1 VSDQHRPAARK
12 AAIREV
18 FSSLADLAA
27 AAGLQSTAHDIRQ
40 VRIPKL
46 EQGRFSLVVLG
57 EFNHGKS
64 TLINAL
70 LALRDPWSAD
80 ASPTQPATEP
90 FLPVGITP
98 TTAVLTLIRHG
109 ERAAAEAVF
118 EDGRHQAIDPGKLVD
133 WLTVA
138 GAQPTNESRG
148 EPAGSAGG
156 APSREGLGTLPGF
169 PCESRQSLSH
179 VEIEH
184 PAPFLREQV
193 TVVDTPGVNDINEQR
208 ADITYGYVPRADAAL
223 FLLDATQILTASER
237 RFLEERI
244 LRSCRDRLVFVVS
257 KADLLN
263 QAELEEATQFARR
276 HLSGLL
282 SAPAVFP
289 VSAKLALAGDIAGS
303 RLLPLLAHL
312 RLTLGTERVRLLL
325 DHALQDAGRLA
336 AFVRDS
342 LGMRRRSLELPP
354 EDLTARVA
362 HAQERLKEGRRALDQ
377 AASGV
382 VAEAAAVKARVRQ
395 DLADFARDFAAAL
408 PPEIDSTSAADV
420 QHYLGPFLQDTW
432 KAWLETEGERM
443 AAALDRLAEQA
454 IEVANQRVEGLTRAV
469 ADELSS
475 PEARLHISVDT
486 FKYDASVFAL
496 GALGTTIL
504 LFVNTLAGG
513 LMTLAA
519 PVLAIIL
526 RGRVAQ
532 EVKAEAKQ
540 AAPEAVSKAAAAL
553 APKLDQIADEFVQ
566 RLQEFIAEAGAAL
579 ARGIAEVLA
588 SALAERREH
597 AESAAGSVEALDQ
610 SLLRLKTI
618 EERIAEIRQSVWND
632 G

>member
-1 VSDQHRPAARK
+1 VSDALRPDARK

-18 FSSLADLAA
+18 LGRLADLAA
-27 AAGLQSTAHDIRQ
+27 STGLKSTAHDIRQ

-46 EQGRFSLVVLG
+46 DQGRFSLVMLG

-70 LALRDPWSAD
+70 LGLTDPWSTD
-80 ASPTQPATEP
+80 ASPAQPAAEP
-90 FLPVGITP
+90 LLPVGITP
-98 TTAVLTLIRHG
+98 TTAVLALIRHG
-109 ERAAAEAVF
+109 ERVVAEAVF
-118 EDGRHQAIDPGKLVD
+118 EDGRREIIDQDKLAD

-138 GAQPTNESRG
+138 GAQAAN
-148 EPAGSAGG
+148 A
-156 APSREGLGTLPGF
+156 
-169 PCESRQSLSH
+169 SLSH

-184 PAPFLREQV
+184 PAPFLREQI

-257 KADLLN
+257 KADLLDD
-263 QAELEEATQFARR
+263 AELEEATEFARR
-276 HLSGLL
+276 HLSGMVG
-282 SAPAVFP
+282 APAVFP
-289 VSAKLALAGDIAGS
+289 ISAKRALAGDLVGS
-303 RLLPLLAHL
+303 RLQPLLAHL
-312 RLTLGTERVRLLL
+312 RLTLGAERVRLLL
-325 DHALQDAGRLA
+325 DHTLEDAGRLA
-336 AFVRDS
+336 TFVRDS

-354 EDLTARVA
+354 EDLAARVA

-382 VAEAAAVKARVRQ
+382 VAEAAALKARVRQ

-408 PPEIDSTSAADV
+408 PPEIDSSDAADV
-420 QHYLGPFLQDTW
+420 RRYLGPFLQDTW
-432 KAWLETEGERM
+432 KAWLEVEGERM
-443 AAALDRLAEQA
+443 AAELDRLAEQA
-454 IEVANQRVEGLTRAV
+454 IEIANQRVEGLTREIAE
-469 ADELSS
+469 ELSS
-475 PEARLHISVDT
+475 PEARLQISVDT

-519 PVLAIIL
+519 PVLALIF
-526 RGRVAQ
+526 RGKVAQ
-532 EVKAEAKQ
+532 EVKAEARQ
-540 AAPEAVSKAAAAL
+540 AAPEAVNKAAAAL
-553 APKLDQIADEFVQ
+553 APKLDHIVDEFVQ

-579 ARGIAEVLA
+579 ARGIAEVLE
-588 SALAERREH
+588 SALAERRSH
-597 AESAAGSVEALDQ
+597 AESVAPSAEAIDQ
-610 SLLRLKTI
+610 SLLALKAI
-618 EERIAEIRQSVWND
+618 EERIAEIRQSVWDD

>member
-1 VSDQHRPAARK
+1 MSDEHGPAARK

-18 FSSLADLAA
+18 LGRLAEVAA
-27 AAGLQSTAHDIRQ
+27 AAGLESCAHDIRQ

-46 EQGRFSLVVLG
+46 DQGRFSIVVLG

-64 TLINAL
+64 TFINAL
-70 LALRDPWSAD
+70 LALHDPWSAGTGP
-80 ASPTQPATEP
+80 AQPAAEP
-90 FLPVGITP
+90 LLPVGITP
-98 TTAVLTLIRHG
+98 TTAVLALIRHG
-109 ERAAAEAVF
+109 ENLAADAVF
-118 EDGRHQAIDPGKLVD
+118 EDGRRQAIEPAKLAD

-138 GAQPTNESRG
+138 GAEAGNE
-148 EPAGSAGG
+148 
-156 APSREGLGTLPGF
+156 
-169 PCESRQSLSH
+169 SLSH

-184 PAPFLREQV
+184 PAPFLREQI

-237 RFLEERI
+237 RFIEERI
-244 LRSCRDRLVFVVS
+244 LRSCRDRMVFVVS
-257 KADLLN
+257 KADLLDD
-263 QAELEEATQFARR
+263 AELDEATQFARR
-276 HLSGLL
+276 HLSGLVN
-282 SAPAVFP
+282 APAVFP
-289 VSAKLALAGDIAGS
+289 VSAKRALAGDLAGS
-303 RLLPLLAHL
+303 RLQPLLAHL
-312 RLTLGTERVRLLL
+312 RLTLGAERVRLLL

-354 EDLTARVA
+354 EDLAARVA

-382 VAEAAAVKARVRQ
+382 VAEAAALKARVRQ

-408 PPEIDSTSAADV
+408 PPEIDSSDAADV
-420 QHYLGPFLQDTW
+420 RRYLGPFLQDTW
-432 KAWLETEGERM
+432 KAWLEAEGERM
-443 AAALDRLAEQA
+443 AAELDRLAEQA
-454 IEVANQRVEGLTRAV
+454 IEVANQRVEGLTRAI

-475 PEARLHISVDT
+475 PEARLHIAVDT

-496 GALGTTIL
+496 GALGTTIF

-519 PVLAIIL
+519 PVLALIL
-526 RGRVAQ
+526 RGKVAQ
-532 EVKAEAKQ
+532 EVKAEASR
-540 AAPEAVSKAAAAL
+540 AAPEAVIKAAAAL
-553 APKLDQIADEFVQ
+553 APKLDQIVDEFVQ

-579 ARGIAEVLA
+579 VRGIAEVLE
-588 SALAERREH
+588 SALAERRSH
-597 AESAAGSVEALDQ
+597 AESIAGSVEALDQ
-610 SLLRLKTI
+610 SLLALKAI

>member
-1 VSDQHRPAARK
+1 VSDEHRPVARK

-18 FSSLADLAA
+18 FTSLADLAA
-27 AAGLQSTAHDIRQ
+27 ATGLESTAHDIRQ

-46 EQGRFSLVVLG
+46 DQGRFSLVVLG

-70 LALRDPWSAD
+70 LALHDPWSVG
-80 ASPTQPATEP
+80 ASPAQPASEP

-98 TTAVLTLIRHG
+98 TTAILTLIHHG
-109 ERAAAEAVF
+109 ERVAAEAVF
-118 EDGRHQAIDPGKLVD
+118 EDGRRQAIDPDKLAD

-138 GAQPTNESRG
+138 GAQAANE
-148 EPAGSAGG
+148 
-156 APSREGLGTLPGF
+156 
-169 PCESRQSLSH
+169 SLSH

-276 HLSGLL
+276 HLSGLV

-289 VSAKLALAGDIAGS
+289 VSAKRALAGDIAGS
-303 RLLPLLAHL
+303 HLQPLLAHL
-312 RLTLGTERVRLLL
+312 RLTLGAERVRLLL

-354 EDLTARVA
+354 EDLAARVA
-362 HAQERLKEGRRALDQ
+362 HAQERLKQGRHALDQ
-377 AASGV
+377 AASGLV
-382 VAEAAAVKARVRQ
+382 TEAAAAKARVRQ
-395 DLADFARDFAAAL
+395 DLADFARDFATAL
-408 PPEIDSTSAADV
+408 PPEIDSTDAADV
-420 QHYLGPFLQDTW
+420 QRYLGPFLQDTW
-432 KAWLETEGERM
+432 KAWLEAEGERM
-443 AAALDRLAEQA
+443 AAELDRLAEKA
-454 IEVANQRVEGLTRAV
+454 IEVANQRVEGLTRAI
-469 ADELSS
+469 ADDLSS

-486 FKYDASVFAL
+486 FRYDASVFAL

-519 PVLAIIL
+519 PVLALIL
-526 RGRVAQ
+526 RGKVAQ
-532 EVKAEAKQ
+532 EVKAEARQ
-540 AAPEAVSKAAAAL
+540 AAPEAVTKAAAAL
-553 APKLDQIADEFVQ
+553 APKLDEIVDQFVQ

-579 ARGIAEVLA
+579 ARGIAEVLER
-588 SALAERREH
+588 ALAERRSH
-597 AESAAGSVEALDQ
+597 AESVAPSAEALDQ
-610 SLLRLKTI
+610 SLLALKAI
-618 EERIAEIRQSVWND
+618 EEHIAEIRQAVWED

>member
-1 VSDQHRPAARK
+1 MSDEHRPVART

-18 FSSLADLAA
+18 FTSLADLAA
-27 AAGLQSTAHDIRQ
+27 ATGLESTAHDIRQ

-46 EQGRFSLVVLG
+46 DQGRFSLVVLG

-70 LALRDPWSAD
+70 LALHAPWSVG
-80 ASPTQPATEP
+80 ASPAQPASEP

-98 TTAVLTLIRHG
+98 TTAILTLIHHG
-109 ERAAAEAVF
+109 ERVAAEAVF
-118 EDGRHQAIDPGKLVD
+118 EDGRRQAIDPDKLAD

-138 GAQPTNESRG
+138 GAQAANE
-148 EPAGSAGG
+148 
-156 APSREGLGTLPGF
+156 
-169 PCESRQSLSH
+169 SLSH

-276 HLSGLL
+276 HLSGLV

-289 VSAKLALAGDIAGS
+289 VSAKRALAGDIAGS
-303 RLLPLLAHL
+303 HLQPLLAHL
-312 RLTLGTERVRLLL
+312 RLTLGAERVRLLL

-354 EDLTARVA
+354 EDLAARVA
-362 HAQERLKEGRRALDQ
+362 HAQERLKQGRHALDQ
-377 AASGV
+377 AASGLV
-382 VAEAAAVKARVRQ
+382 TEAAAAKARVRQ
-395 DLADFARDFAAAL
+395 DLADFARDFATAL
-408 PPEIDSTSAADV
+408 PPEIDSTDAADV
-420 QHYLGPFLQDTW
+420 QRYLGPFLQDTW
-432 KAWLETEGERM
+432 KAWLEAEGERM
-443 AAALDRLAEQA
+443 AAELDRLAEKA
-454 IEVANQRVEGLTRAV
+454 IEVANQRVEGLTRAI
-469 ADELSS
+469 ADDLSS

-486 FKYDASVFAL
+486 FRYDASVFAL

-519 PVLAIIL
+519 PVLALIL
-526 RGRVAQ
+526 RGKVAQ
-532 EVKAEAKQ
+532 EVKAEARQ
-540 AAPEAVSKAAAAL
+540 AAPEAVTKAAAAL
-553 APKLDQIADEFVQ
+553 APKLDEIVDQFVQ

-579 ARGIAEVLA
+579 ARGIAEVLER
-588 SALAERREH
+588 ALAERRSH
-597 AESAAGSVEALDQ
+597 AESVAPSAEALDQ
-610 SLLRLKTI
+610 SLLALKAI
-618 EERIAEIRQSVWND
+618 EEHIAEIRQAVWED

>member
-1 VSDQHRPAARK
+1 MSDEHRPAARK

-18 FSSLADLAA
+18 LGRLADAA
-27 AAGLQSTAHDIRQ
+27 ATAGLESTAHDIRQ

-46 EQGRFSLVVLG
+46 DQGRFSIVVLG

-64 TLINAL
+64 TFINAL
-70 LALRDPWSAD
+70 LALSDPWSAGSS
-80 ASPTQPATEP
+80 AQPAAEP

-98 TTAVLTLIRHG
+98 TTAVLALIRHG
-109 ERAAAEAVF
+109 ETLAAEAVF
-118 EDGRHQAIDPGKLVD
+118 EDGRRQAIEPAKLAD

-138 GAQPTNESRG
+138 GAQAGNE
-148 EPAGSAGG
+148 
-156 APSREGLGTLPGF
+156 
-169 PCESRQSLSH
+169 SLSH

-184 PAPFLREQV
+184 PAPFLREQI

-237 RFLEERI
+237 RFIEERI
-244 LRSCRDRLVFVVS
+244 LRSCRDRMVFVVS
-257 KADLLN
+257 KADLLDE
-263 QAELEEATQFARR
+263 AELDEATQFARR
-276 HLSGLL
+276 HLSGLV

-289 VSAKLALAGDIAGS
+289 VSARRALAGDLAGS
-303 RLLPLLAHL
+303 RLQPLLAHL
-312 RLTLGTERVRLLL
+312 RLTLGAERVRLLL

-354 EDLTARVA
+354 EDLAARVA

-382 VAEAAAVKARVRQ
+382 VTEAAALKARVRQ

-408 PPEIDSTSAADV
+408 PPEIDSSDAADV
-420 QHYLGPFLQDTW
+420 RRYLGPFLQDTW
-432 KAWLETEGERM
+432 KAWLEAEGEQM
-443 AAALDRLAEQA
+443 AAELDRLAEQA
-454 IEVANQRVEGLTRAV
+454 IEVANQRVEGLTRAI

-475 PEARLHISVDT
+475 PEARLHITVDT

-519 PVLAIIL
+519 PVLALIL
-526 RGRVAQ
+526 RGKVAQ
-532 EVKAEAKQ
+532 EVKAEASR
-540 AAPEAVSKAAAAL
+540 AAPEAVTKAATAL
-553 APKLDQIADEFVQ
+553 APKLDEIVDQFVQ

-579 ARGIAEVLA
+579 ARGIAEVLE
-588 SALAERREH
+588 SALDERRSH
-597 AESAAGSVEALDQ
+597 AESVTGSVQALDQ
-610 SLLRLKTI
+610 SLLALKGI
-618 EERIAEIRQSVWND
+618 EECIAEIRQSVWDD

>member
-1 VSDQHRPAARK
+1 VSQQHQPAARK
-12 AAIREV
+12 AAVRELL
-18 FSSLADLAA
+18 SSLADLAA
-27 AAGLQSTAHDIRQ
+27 ATGLESTAHDIRQ

-46 EQGRFSLVVLG
+46 DQGRFSLVVLG

-70 LALRDPWSAD
+70 LALRDPWSVD
-80 ASPTQPATEP
+80 ASPAQPASEP

-109 ERAAAEAVF
+109 EQAAAEAVF
-118 EDGRHQAIDPGKLVD
+118 EDGQRQPIDLDKLAQ

-138 GAQPTNESRG
+138 GTQTTNE
-148 EPAGSAGG
+148 
-156 APSREGLGTLPGF
+156 
-169 PCESRQSLSH
+169 SLSH

-184 PAPFLREQV
+184 PAPLLREQI
-193 TVVDTPGVNDINEQR
+193 TLVDTPGVNDINEQR

-237 RFLEERI
+237 RFIEERI

-263 QAELEEATQFARR
+263 DAELEEATQFARR
-276 HLSGLL
+276 HLSGLVR
-282 SAPAVFP
+282 APAVFP
-289 VSAKLALAGDIAGS
+289 ISAKRALAGDLAGS
-303 RLLPLLAHL
+303 RLQPLLAHL
-312 RLTLGTERVRLLL
+312 RLTLGAERVRLLL

-342 LGMRRRSLELPP
+342 LGMRRRSLELLP
-354 EDLTARVA
+354 EDLAARVA
-362 HAQERLKEGRRALDQ
+362 HAQERLKQGRGALEQ
-377 AASGV
+377 AASGI

-395 DLADFARDFAAAL
+395 DLADFARDFASAL
-408 PPEIDSTSAADV
+408 PPEIDSSDAADV
-420 QHYLGPFLQDTW
+420 RRYLGPYLQDTW
-432 KAWLETEGERM
+432 KAWLEAEGERM
-443 AAALDRLAEQA
+443 AADLDRLAEQA
-454 IEVANQRVEGLTRAV
+454 IEVANQRVEGLTRAI

-496 GALGTTIL
+496 GALGTTVL

-519 PVLAIIL
+519 PVLALIF
-526 RGRVAQ
+526 RGKVAQ
-532 EVKAEAKQ
+532 EVKAEARQ
-540 AAPEAVSKAAAAL
+540 AAPEAVTKAAAKL
-553 APKLDQIADEFVQ
+553 APKLDQIIDEFVQ

-579 ARGIAEVLA
+579 ARGIAEVLER
-588 SALAERREH
+588 ALAERQRH
-597 AESAAGSVEALDQ
+597 ADSIAPSAEALDQ
-610 SLLRLKTI
+610 SLLALKTI
-618 EERIAEIRQSVWND
+618 EDRIAEIRQAVWEY

>member
-1 VSDQHRPAARK
+1 MSDVLRPDARK

-18 FSSLADLAA
+18 LGRLADLAA
-27 AAGLQSTAHDIRQ
+27 TAGLESTAHDIRQ

-46 EQGRFSLVVLG
+46 DQGRFSLVVLG

-70 LALRDPWSAD
+70 LGLTDPWATG
-80 ASPTQPATEP
+80 ASPAQPATEP
-90 FLPVGITP
+90 LLPVGITP
-98 TTAVLTLIRHG
+98 TTAVLALIRHG
-109 ERAAAEAVF
+109 ERVVAEAVF
-118 EDGRHQAIDPGKLVD
+118 EDGRRQTIDQSKLED

-138 GAQPTNESRG
+138 GAQAMNE
-148 EPAGSAGG
+148 
-156 APSREGLGTLPGF
+156 
-169 PCESRQSLSH
+169 SLSH

-184 PAPFLREQV
+184 PARFLRESI

-237 RFLEERI
+237 RFIEERI

-263 QAELEEATQFARR
+263 DAELEEATQFARQ
-276 HLSGLL
+276 HLSGMV

-289 VSAKLALAGDIAGS
+289 ISAKRALAGDVAGS
-303 RLLPLLAHL
+303 RLQPLLAHL
-312 RLTLGTERVRLLL
+312 RLTLGAERVRLLL
-325 DHALQDAGRLA
+325 DHALEDAGRLA
-336 AFVRDS
+336 TFVRDS

-354 EDLTARVA
+354 ADLAARVA
-362 HAQERLKEGRRALDQ
+362 HAQERLKEGRRALDR

-382 VAEAAAVKARVRQ
+382 LAEAAALRARVRQ
-395 DLADFARDFAAAL
+395 DLSDFARDFAAAL
-408 PPEIDSTSAADV
+408 PPEIDSSDAADV
-420 QHYLGPFLQDTW
+420 RRYLGPFLQDTW

-443 AAALDRLAEQA
+443 AAELDRLAEQA
-454 IEVANQRVEGLTRAV
+454 IEVANQRVDGLTREIAE
-469 ADELSS
+469 ELSS

-496 GALGTTIL
+496 GALGTTVF

-519 PVLAIIL
+519 PVLALIF
-526 RGRVAQ
+526 RGKVAQ
-532 EVKAEAKQ
+532 EVKAEARQ
-540 AAPEAVSKAAAAL
+540 AAPEAVNKAAAAL
-553 APKLDQIADEFVQ
+553 APKLDQIVDEFVQ

-579 ARGIAEVLA
+579 ARGIAEVLER
-588 SALAERREH
+588 ALAERRSH
-597 AESAAGSVEALDQ
+597 AESVAPSAEAIDQ
-610 SLLRLKTI
+610 SLLALKAI
-618 EERIAEIRQSVWND
+618 EERIAEIRQSVWE

>member
-1 VSDQHRPAARK
+1 VSDVLRPDARK

-18 FSSLADLAA
+18 LGRLADLAA
-27 AAGLQSTAHDIRQ
+27 TAGLESTAHDIRQ

-46 EQGRFSLVVLG
+46 DQGRFSLVVLG

-70 LALRDPWSAD
+70 LGLTDPWATG
-80 ASPTQPATEP
+80 ASPAQPATEP
-90 FLPVGITP
+90 LLPVGITP
-98 TTAVLTLIRHG
+98 TTAVLALIRHG
-109 ERAAAEAVF
+109 ERVVAEAVF
-118 EDGRHQAIDPGKLVD
+118 EDGRRQTIDQSKLED

-138 GAQPTNESRG
+138 GAQAMNE
-148 EPAGSAGG
+148 
-156 APSREGLGTLPGF
+156 
-169 PCESRQSLSH
+169 SLSH

-184 PAPFLREQV
+184 PARFLRESI

-237 RFLEERI
+237 RFIEERI

-263 QAELEEATQFARR
+263 DAELEEATQFARQ
-276 HLSGLL
+276 HLSGMV

-289 VSAKLALAGDIAGS
+289 ISAKRALAGDVAGS
-303 RLLPLLAHL
+303 RLQPLLAHL
-312 RLTLGTERVRLLL
+312 RLTLGAERVRLLL
-325 DHALQDAGRLA
+325 DHALEDAGRLA
-336 AFVRDS
+336 TFVRDS

-354 EDLTARVA
+354 ADLAARVA
-362 HAQERLKEGRRALDQ
+362 HAQERLKEGRRALDR

-382 VAEAAAVKARVRQ
+382 LAEAAALRARVRQ
-395 DLADFARDFAAAL
+395 DLSDFARDFAAAL
-408 PPEIDSTSAADV
+408 PPEIDSSDAADV
-420 QHYLGPFLQDTW
+420 RRYLGPFLQDTW

-443 AAALDRLAEQA
+443 AAELDRLAEQA
-454 IEVANQRVEGLTRAV
+454 IEVANQRVDGLTREIAE
-469 ADELSS
+469 ELSS

-496 GALGTTIL
+496 GALGTTVF

-519 PVLAIIL
+519 PVLALIF
-526 RGRVAQ
+526 RGKVAQ
-532 EVKAEAKQ
+532 EVKAEARQ
-540 AAPEAVSKAAAAL
+540 AAPEAVNKAAAAL
-553 APKLDQIADEFVQ
+553 APKLDQIVDEFVQ

-579 ARGIAEVLA
+579 ARGIAEVLER
-588 SALAERREH
+588 ALAERRSH
-597 AESAAGSVEALDQ
+597 AESVAPSAEAIDQ
-610 SLLRLKTI
+610 SLLALKAI
-618 EERIAEIRQSVWND
+618 EERIAEIRQSVWE

>member
-1 VSDQHRPAARK
+1 VSDQPAARK

-18 FSSLADLAA
+18 LGRLADLAA
-27 AAGLQSTAHDIRQ
+27 ATGLESTAHDIRQ

-46 EQGRFSLVVLG
+46 DQGRFSLVVLG

-70 LALRDPWSAD
+70 LALSDPWSAGS
-80 ASPTQPATEP
+80 SPAQPAAEP
-90 FLPVGITP
+90 ILPVGITP
-98 TTAVLTLIRHG
+98 TTAVLALIRHG
-109 ERAAAEAVF
+109 ERVAAEAVF
-118 EDGRHQAIDPGKLVD
+118 EDGRRQPIGLDKLEN

-138 GAQPTNESRG
+138 GAQAANESRG
-148 EPAGSAGG
+148 ELAGFAGDE
-156 APSREGLGTLPGF
+156 PSREGLGTLPGF
-169 PCESRQSLSH
+169 PCRLLSH

-184 PAPFLREQV
+184 PAPFLREQI

-237 RFLEERI
+237 RFIEERI
-244 LRSCRDRLVFVVS
+244 LRSCRDRLVFVVG
-257 KADLLN
+257 KADLLDE
-263 QAELEEATQFARR
+263 AELEEATQFARQ

-289 VSAKLALAGDIAGS
+289 ISAKRALAGDIAGS
-303 RLLPLLAHL
+303 RLPALLAHL
-312 RLTLGTERVRLLL
+312 RLTLGAERVRLLL
-325 DHALQDAGRLA
+325 DHTLQDAGRLA

-354 EDLTARVA
+354 ADLAARVA
-362 HAQERLKEGRRALDQ
+362 HAQQRLKQGSRALDQ

-382 VAEAAAVKARVRQ
+382 VAEAAALKARVRQ

-408 PPEIDSTSAADV
+408 PPEIDSSDAADV
-420 QHYLGPFLQDTW
+420 RRYLGPFLQDTW
-432 KAWLETEGERM
+432 KAWLEAEGERM
-443 AAALDRLAEQA
+443 AAELDRLAERA
-454 IEVANQRVEGLTRAV
+454 IEIANQRVEGLTRAI

-496 GALGTTIL
+496 GALGTTVL

-519 PVLAIIL
+519 PVLALIF

-532 EVKAEAKQ
+532 EVKAEARQ
-540 AAPEAVSKAAAAL
+540 AAPEAVTKAATAL
-553 APKLDQIADEFVQ
+553 APKLDQIVDEFVQ

-579 ARGIAEVLA
+579 ARGIAEVLER
-588 SALAERREH
+588 ALAERQSH
-597 AESAAGSVEALDQ
+597 AESVAPSAEALDQ
-610 SLLRLKTI
+610 SLLALKAI
-618 EERIAEIRQSVWND
+618 EERIAEIRQSVWD
-632 G
+632 GE

>member
-1 VSDQHRPAARK
+1 MSDEHRPAARK

-18 FSSLADLAA
+18 LGRLAEVAA
-27 AAGLQSTAHDIRQ
+27 AAGLESCAHDIRQ

-46 EQGRFSLVVLG
+46 DQGRFSIVVLG

-64 TLINAL
+64 TFINAL
-70 LALRDPWSAD
+70 LALHDPWSAGTGP
-80 ASPTQPATEP
+80 AQPAAEP
-90 FLPVGITP
+90 LLPVGITP
-98 TTAVLTLIRHG
+98 TTAVLALIRHG
-109 ERAAAEAVF
+109 ENLAADAVF
-118 EDGRHQAIDPGKLVD
+118 EDGRRQAIEPAKLAD

-138 GAQPTNESRG
+138 GAEAGNE
-148 EPAGSAGG
+148 
-156 APSREGLGTLPGF
+156 
-169 PCESRQSLSH
+169 SLSH

-184 PAPFLREQV
+184 PAPFLREQI

-237 RFLEERI
+237 RFIEERI
-244 LRSCRDRLVFVVS
+244 LRSCRDRMVFVVS
-257 KADLLN
+257 KADLLDD
-263 QAELEEATQFARR
+263 AELDEATQFARR
-276 HLSGLL
+276 HLSGLVN
-282 SAPAVFP
+282 APAVFP
-289 VSAKLALAGDIAGS
+289 VSAKRALAGDLAGS
-303 RLLPLLAHL
+303 RLQPLLAHL
-312 RLTLGTERVRLLL
+312 RLTLGAERVRLLL

-354 EDLTARVA
+354 EDLAARVA

-382 VAEAAAVKARVRQ
+382 VAEAAALKARVRQ

-408 PPEIDSTSAADV
+408 PPEIDSSDAADV
-420 QHYLGPFLQDTW
+420 RRYLGPFLQDTW
-432 KAWLETEGERM
+432 KAWLEAEGERM
-443 AAALDRLAEQA
+443 AAELDRLAEQA
-454 IEVANQRVEGLTRAV
+454 IEVANQRVEGLTRAI

-475 PEARLHISVDT
+475 PEARLHIAVDT

-496 GALGTTIL
+496 GALGTTIF

-519 PVLAIIL
+519 PVLALIL
-526 RGRVAQ
+526 RGKVAQ
-532 EVKAEAKQ
+532 EVKAEASR
-540 AAPEAVSKAAAAL
+540 AAPEAVIKAAAAL
-553 APKLDQIADEFVQ
+553 APKLDQIVDEFVQ

-579 ARGIAEVLA
+579 VRGIAEVLE
-588 SALAERREH
+588 SALAERRSH
-597 AESAAGSVEALDQ
+597 AESIAGSVEALDQ
-610 SLLRLKTI
+610 SLLALKAI

>member
-1 VSDQHRPAARK
+1 MSDEHRPAARK

-18 FSSLADLAA
+18 LGRLADAAA
-27 AAGLQSTAHDIRQ
+27 AAGLESCAHDIRQ

-46 EQGRFSLVVLG
+46 DQGRFSLVVLG

-64 TLINAL
+64 TFINAL
-70 LALRDPWSAD
+70 LALTDPWA
-80 ASPTQPATEP
+80 AGAGQMQPALEP
-90 FLPVGITP
+90 LLPVGITP
-98 TTAVLTLIRHG
+98 TTAVLALIRHG
-109 ERAAAEAVF
+109 ETLVAEAVF
-118 EDGRHQAIDPGKLVD
+118 EDGRRQVIESANLAD

-138 GAQPTNESRG
+138 GAQAGNE
-148 EPAGSAGG
+148 
-156 APSREGLGTLPGF
+156 
-169 PCESRQSLSH
+169 SLSH

-184 PAPFLREQV
+184 PAPFLRGQI

-237 RFLEERI
+237 RFIEERI

-257 KADLLN
+257 KADLLDD
-263 QAELEEATQFARR
+263 AELDEATQFARR
-276 HLSGLL
+276 HLSGLV

-289 VSAKLALAGDIAGS
+289 VSAKRALAGDLAGS
-303 RLLPLLAHL
+303 RLQPLLAHL
-312 RLTLGTERVRLLL
+312 RLTLGAERVRLLL

-354 EDLTARVA
+354 EDLAARVA

-382 VAEAAAVKARVRQ
+382 VAEAAALKARVRQ

-408 PPEIDSTSAADV
+408 PPEIDGVEAADV
-420 QHYLGPFLQDTW
+420 RRYLGPFLQDTW
-432 KAWLETEGERM
+432 KAWLEGEGERM
-443 AAALDRLAEQA
+443 AAELDRLAEQA
-454 IEVANQRVEGLTRAV
+454 IEVANQRVERLTRAI

-475 PEARLHISVDT
+475 PEARLHIAVDT

-496 GALGTTIL
+496 GALGTTIF

-519 PVLAIIL
+519 PVLALIL
-526 RGRVAQ
+526 RGKVAQ
-532 EVKAEAKQ
+532 EVKAEASR
-540 AAPEAVSKAAAAL
+540 AAPEAVTKAAAAL
-553 APKLDQIADEFVQ
+553 APKLDDIVDQFVR

-579 ARGIAEVLA
+579 ARGIAEVLE
-588 SALAERREH
+588 SALAERRLH
-597 AESAAGSVEALDQ
+597 AESVAGSVDALDQ
-610 SLLRLKTI
+610 SLLALKGI
-618 EERIAEIRQSVWND
+618 EERIAEIRQSVWDD

>member
-1 VSDQHRPAARK
+1 VSDALRPDARK

-18 FSSLADLAA
+18 LGRLADLAA
-27 AAGLQSTAHDIRQ
+27 TTGLESTAHDIRQ

-46 EQGRFSLVVLG
+46 DQGRFSLVVLG

-70 LALRDPWSAD
+70 LGLTDPWATG
-80 ASPTQPATEP
+80 ASPAQPATEP
-90 FLPVGITP
+90 LLPVGITP
-98 TTAVLTLIRHG
+98 TTAVLALIRHG
-109 ERAAAEAVF
+109 ERVVAEAVF
-118 EDGRHQAIDPGKLVD
+118 EDGRREIIDQDKLAD

-138 GAQPTNESRG
+138 GAQAANESRG
-148 EPAGSAGG
+148 EPAGFAGG

-169 PCESRQSLSH
+169 PCGLLSH

-184 PAPFLREQV
+184 PAPFLREQI

-263 QAELEEATQFARR
+263 DAELEEATQFAQQ
-276 HLSGLL
+276 HLSGMV

-289 VSAKLALAGDIAGS
+289 ISAKRALAGDVAGS
-303 RLLPLLAHL
+303 RLQPLLAHL
-312 RLTLGTERVRLLL
+312 RLTLGAERVRLLL
-325 DHALQDAGRLA
+325 DHALEDAGRLA
-336 AFVRDS
+336 TFVRDS

-354 EDLTARVA
+354 EDLAARVA
-362 HAQERLKEGRRALDQ
+362 HAQERLKEGRRALDR

-382 VAEAAAVKARVRQ
+382 LAEAAALKARVRQ
-395 DLADFARDFAAAL
+395 DLSDFARDFAAAL
-408 PPEIDSTSAADV
+408 PPEIDSSDAADV
-420 QHYLGPFLQDTW
+420 RRYLGPFLQDTW
-432 KAWLETEGERM
+432 KTWLEAEGERM
-443 AAALDRLAEQA
+443 AAELDRLAEQA
-454 IEVANQRVEGLTRAV
+454 IEVANQRVEGLTRDIAE
-469 ADELSS
+469 ELSS

-496 GALGTTIL
+496 GALGTTVF

-519 PVLAIIL
+519 PVLAVIL
-526 RGRVAQ
+526 RGKVAQ
-532 EVKAEAKQ
+532 EVKAEARQ
-540 AAPEAVSKAAAAL
+540 AAPEAVNKAAAAL
-553 APKLDQIADEFVQ
+553 APKLDQIVDEFVQ

-579 ARGIAEVLA
+579 ARGIAEVLE
-588 SALAERREH
+588 SALAERRSH
-597 AESAAGSVEALDQ
+597 AESVAPSAEAIDQ
-610 SLLRLKTI
+610 SLLALKAI
-618 EERIAEIRQSVWND
+618 EERIAEIRQSVWED

>member
-1 VSDQHRPAARK
+1 MSDQNHPAARK

-18 FSSLADLAA
+18 LTSLADLAA
-27 AAGLQSTAHDIRQ
+27 AAGLESTAHDIRQ

-46 EQGRFSLVVLG
+46 DQGRFSLVVLG

-64 TLINAL
+64 TFINAL
-70 LALRDPWSAD
+70 LALTDPWAAG
-80 ASPTQPATEP
+80 ASPVQPAAEP
-90 FLPVGITP
+90 LLPVGITP

-109 ERAAAEAVF
+109 EGATAQAVF
-118 EDGRHQAIDPGKLVD
+118 EDGRRQTIDPAKLAD

-138 GAQPTNESRG
+138 GAQAANE
-148 EPAGSAGG
+148 
-156 APSREGLGTLPGF
+156 
-169 PCESRQSLSH
+169 SLSH
-179 VEIEH
+179 IEIEH
-184 PAPFLREQV
+184 PAPFLRESI

-257 KADLLN
+257 KADLLDE
-263 QAELEEATQFARR
+263 AELEEATQFARR
-276 HLSGLL
+276 HLSGLV

-289 VSAKLALAGDIAGS
+289 ISAKRALAGDLAGS
-303 RLLPLLAHL
+303 RLSPLLAHL
-312 RLTLGTERVRLLL
+312 RLTLGAERVRLLL

-342 LGMRRRSLELPP
+342 LGIRRRSLELPP
-354 EDLTARVA
+354 EDLAARVV

-382 VAEAAAVKARVRQ
+382 VAEAAALKARVRQ

-408 PPEIDSTSAADV
+408 PPDIDSAEAGDV
-420 QHYLGPFLQDTW
+420 QRYLGSFLQDTW
-432 KAWLETEGERM
+432 KAWLEAEGERI
-443 AAALDRLAEQA
+443 AAELDRLAEKA
-454 IEVANQRVEGLTRAV
+454 IEVANQRVEGLTRAI
-469 ADELSS
+469 AEELSS
-475 PEARLHISVDT
+475 PEARLRVSVDT

-526 RGRVAQ
+526 RGKVAR
-532 EVKAEAKQ
+532 EVKAEARQ
-540 AAPEAVSKAAAAL
+540 AAPEAVNKAAAAL
-553 APKLDQIADEFVQ
+553 APKLDQIVDEFVQ

-579 ARGIAEVLA
+579 ARGIAEVLER
-588 SALAERREH
+588 ALADRRSH
-597 AESAAGSVEALDQ
+597 AESVAGSAEALDR
-610 SLLRLKTI
+610 SLMALKAI
-618 EERIAEIRQSVWND
+618 EERIAEIRQAVWED

>member
-1 VSDQHRPAARK
+1 MSDEHRPAERK

-18 FSSLADLAA
+18 LGRLADAAA
-27 AAGLQSTAHDIRQ
+27 AAGLESCAHDIRQ

-46 EQGRFSLVVLG
+46 EQGRFSIVVLG

-64 TLINAL
+64 TFINSL
-70 LALRDPWSAD
+70 LALHDPWSAG
-80 ASPTQPATEP
+80 SPAQPAAEP
-90 FLPVGITP
+90 FLPAGITP
-98 TTAVLTLIRHG
+98 TTAVLALIRHG
-109 ERAAAEAVF
+109 ETLAAEAVF
-118 EDGRHQAIDPGKLVD
+118 EDGRRQAIEPATLAD

-138 GAQPTNESRG
+138 GAQSGNE
-148 EPAGSAGG
+148 
-156 APSREGLGTLPGF
+156 
-169 PCESRQSLSH
+169 SLSH

-184 PAPFLREQV
+184 PAHFLREQI

-237 RFLEERI
+237 RFIEERI

-257 KADLLN
+257 KADLLDD
-263 QAELEEATQFARR
+263 AELDEATQFARR
-276 HLSGLL
+276 HLSGLVN
-282 SAPAVFP
+282 APAVFP
-289 VSAKLALAGDIAGS
+289 VSAKRALAGDLAGS
-303 RLLPLLAHL
+303 RLQPLLAHL
-312 RLTLGTERVRLLL
+312 RLTLGAERVRLLL

-354 EDLTARVA
+354 EDLAARVA

-382 VAEAAAVKARVRQ
+382 VAEAAALKARVRQ

-408 PPEIDSTSAADV
+408 PPEIDSSDAADV
-420 QHYLGPFLQDTW
+420 RRYLGPFLQDTW
-432 KAWLETEGERM
+432 KAWLEGEGERM
-443 AAALDRLAEQA
+443 AAELDRLAEQA
-454 IEVANQRVEGLTRAV
+454 IEVANQRVEGLTRAI

-475 PEARLHISVDT
+475 PEARLHIAVDT

-496 GALGTTIL
+496 GALGTTIF

-513 LMTLAA
+513 LMTLAV
-519 PVLAIIL
+519 PVLALIL
-526 RGRVAQ
+526 RGKVAQ
-532 EVKAEAKQ
+532 EVKAEASR
-540 AAPEAVSKAAAAL
+540 AAPEAVTKAAAAL
-553 APKLDQIADEFVQ
+553 APKLDEIVDQFVQ

-579 ARGIAEVLA
+579 ARGIAEVLE
-588 SALAERREH
+588 SALAERRRH
-597 AESAAGSVEALDQ
+597 AESLAGSVQALDQ
-610 SLLRLKTI
+610 PLLALKAI
-618 EERIAEIRQSVWND
+618 EERIAEIRQSVWDD

>member
-1 VSDQHRPAARK
+1 MSQQHQPAARK
-12 AAIREV
+12 AAVRELL
-18 FSSLADLAA
+18 SSLADLAA
-27 AAGLQSTAHDIRQ
+27 ATGLESTAHDIRQ

-46 EQGRFSLVVLG
+46 DQGRFSLVVLG

-70 LALRDPWSAD
+70 LALRDPWSVD
-80 ASPTQPATEP
+80 ASPAQPASEP

-109 ERAAAEAVF
+109 EQAAAEAVF
-118 EDGRHQAIDPGKLVD
+118 EDGQRQPIDLDKLAQ

-138 GAQPTNESRG
+138 GTQSTNK
-148 EPAGSAGG
+148 
-156 APSREGLGTLPGF
+156 
-169 PCESRQSLSH
+169 SLSH

-184 PAPFLREQV
+184 PAPLLREQI
-193 TVVDTPGVNDINEQR
+193 TLVDTPGVNDINEQR

-237 RFLEERI
+237 RFIEERI

-263 QAELEEATQFARR
+263 DAELEEATQFARR
-276 HLSGLL
+276 HLSGLVR
-282 SAPAVFP
+282 APAVFP
-289 VSAKLALAGDIAGS
+289 ISAKRALAGDLAGS
-303 RLLPLLAHL
+303 RLQPLLAHL
-312 RLTLGTERVRLLL
+312 RLTLGAERVRLLL

-342 LGMRRRSLELPP
+342 LGMRRRSLELLP
-354 EDLTARVA
+354 EDLAARVA
-362 HAQERLKEGRRALDQ
+362 HAQERLKQGRGALEQ
-377 AASGV
+377 AASGI
-382 VAEAAAVKARVRQ
+382 VAEAAAVRARVRQ
-395 DLADFARDFAAAL
+395 DLADFARDFASAL
-408 PPEIDSTSAADV
+408 PPEIDSSDAADV
-420 QHYLGPFLQDTW
+420 RRYLGPYLQDTW
-432 KAWLETEGERM
+432 KAWLEAEGERM
-443 AAALDRLAEQA
+443 AADLDRLAEQA
-454 IEVANQRVEGLTRAV
+454 IEVANQRVEGLTRAI

-496 GALGTTIL
+496 GALGTTVL

-519 PVLAIIL
+519 PVLALIF
-526 RGRVAQ
+526 RGKVAQ
-532 EVKAEAKQ
+532 EVKAEARQ
-540 AAPEAVSKAAAAL
+540 AAPEAVTKAAAKL
-553 APKLDQIADEFVQ
+553 APKLDQIVDEFVQ

-579 ARGIAEVLA
+579 ARGIAEVLER
-588 SALAERREH
+588 ALAERQRH
-597 AESAAGSVEALDQ
+597 ADSIAPSAEALDQ
-610 SLLRLKTI
+610 SLLALKTI
-618 EERIAEIRQSVWND
+618 EDRIAEIRQAVWEY

>member
-1 VSDQHRPAARK
+1 MSQQHQPAARK
-12 AAIREV
+12 AAVRELL
-18 FSSLADLAA
+18 SSLADLAA
-27 AAGLQSTAHDIRQ
+27 ATGLESTAHDIRQ

-46 EQGRFSLVVLG
+46 DQGRFSLVVLG

-70 LALRDPWSAD
+70 LTLHDPWSVD
-80 ASPTQPATEP
+80 ASPAQPASEP

-109 ERAAAEAVF
+109 EQAAAEAVF
-118 EDGRHQAIDPGKLVD
+118 EDGQRQPIDLDKLAQ

-138 GAQPTNESRG
+138 GTQSTNK
-148 EPAGSAGG
+148 
-156 APSREGLGTLPGF
+156 
-169 PCESRQSLSH
+169 SLSH

-184 PAPFLREQV
+184 PAPLLREQI
-193 TVVDTPGVNDINEQR
+193 TLVDTPGVNDINEQR

-237 RFLEERI
+237 RFIEERI

-263 QAELEEATQFARR
+263 DAELEEATQFARQ
-276 HLSGLL
+276 HLSGMV

-289 VSAKLALAGDIAGS
+289 ISAKRALAGDVAGS
-303 RLLPLLAHL
+303 RLQPLLAHL
-312 RLTLGTERVRLLL
+312 RLTLGAERVRLLL
-325 DHALQDAGRLA
+325 DHALEDAGRLA
-336 AFVRDS
+336 TFVRDS

-354 EDLTARVA
+354 ADLAARVA
-362 HAQERLKEGRRALDQ
+362 HAQERLKEGRRALDR

-382 VAEAAAVKARVRQ
+382 LAEAAALKARVRQ
-395 DLADFARDFAAAL
+395 DLSDFARDFAAAL
-408 PPEIDSTSAADV
+408 PPEIDSSDAADV
-420 QHYLGPFLQDTW
+420 RRFLGPFLQDTW

-443 AAALDRLAEQA
+443 AAELDRLAEQA
-454 IEVANQRVEGLTRAV
+454 IEVANQRVDGLTREIAE
-469 ADELSS
+469 ELSS

-496 GALGTTIL
+496 GALGTTVF

-519 PVLAIIL
+519 PVLALIF
-526 RGRVAQ
+526 RGKVAQ
-532 EVKAEAKQ
+532 EVKAEARQ
-540 AAPEAVSKAAAAL
+540 AAPEAVNKAAAAL
-553 APKLDQIADEFVQ
+553 APKLDHIVDEFVQ

-579 ARGIAEVLA
+579 ARGIAEVLER
-588 SALAERREH
+588 ALAERRSH
-597 AESAAGSVEALDQ
+597 AESVAPSAEAIDQ
-610 SLLRLKTI
+610 SLLALRAI
-618 EERIAEIRQSVWND
+618 EERIAEIRQSVWDD